1 MESNKRKIILAIFIV
16 VGFVLFVIA
25 VFVIGSRQNLFTS
38 TFNLTSVFETV
49 SGLQG
54 GSSVRFNGINVGT
67 VDNIEITGVDK
78 VKIRMII
85 VSSVKPFIKKDSKA
99 TVISEGLVGNKIV
112 EITSGSAD
120 VPSVDDGDDL
130 IALRPV
136 EAEQIFKSLKKTSEN
151 ADSLSRGLA
160 ELVTKINT
168 GQGTIGQLIGND
180 QLYRTIDQTINGFSS
195 STAVLNQAM
204 RKISGNVDAVSED
217 ITNLTPKI
225 REITRNIAEITV
237 KMNSSQSIVGTLLT
251 DTVFA
256 NNLKGIIINAN
267 KTTANLEQG
276 SNSFTQNM
284 EALKHNFLFKGYF
297 EDIGYWDKTDF
308 EKDIEKQR
316 LQLKLREEE
325 LNQREKKLEEL
336 EKKTKEEEKD

>member
-1 MESNKRKIILAIFIV
+1 MESNKRKIILAIFII
-16 VGFVLFVIA
+16 VGFALFVVA
-25 VFVIGSRQNLFTS
+25 VFVIGSKQNLFTP
-38 TFNLTSVFETV
+38 TFNLTAVFETV

-85 VSSVKPFIKKDSKA
+85 VNSVKPFIKKDSKA

-112 EITSGSAD
+112 ELTSGSAGS
-120 VPSVDDGDDL
+120 PSVDDGEDL
-130 IALRPV
+130 ATLRPV
-136 EAEQIFKSLKKTSEN
+136 EAEQIFKSLQKTSEN
-151 ADSLSRGLA
+151 ADSLTRGLA
-160 ELVTKINT
+160 EVVTKINT
-168 GQGTIGQLIGND
+168 GQGTIGQLITNE
-180 QLYRTIDQTINGFSS
+180 QLYRTIDQTINGFAS

-217 ITNLTPKI
+217 ITNMTPKI
-225 REITRNIAEITV
+225 REITKNIAEITV

-276 SNSFTQNM
+276 SNSFSQNM

-297 EDIGYWDKTDF
+297 EDLGYWDKSDF
-308 EKDIEKQR
+308 QKDMEKQR
-316 LQLKLREEE
+316 QQLKLKEEE
-325 LNQREKKLEEL
+325 LNEREKKLEEQ
-336 EKKTKEEEKD
+336 EKKPKEEEKQ

>member
-297 EDIGYWDKTDF
+297 EDMGYWDKTDF